1 MVPWHRATAKALKK
15 CVKPK
20 AKTKPKPVAKEKT
33 KPKPVAKA
41 KKSKP
46 VAKGSRS
53 PGVSGVDTIPT
64 TDDNLTDLDRISAP
78 GVPGYPTTDDSRDD
92 SHPDPD
98 IASAAAALVER
109 EIIEARARLRTGTAL
124 VLPEDTGHLS
134 VAIADLHLREAC
146 MNVRVNWPHE
156 HFSQIDR

>member
-53 PGVSGVDTIPT
+53 PGISGVDTIPT
-64 TDDNLTDLDRISAP
+64 TDDNLTDLDRLSAP
-78 GVPGYPTTDDSRDD
+78 GVPGYPTTDDS
-92 SHPDPD
+92 HPDPDAQEVIEAWARLRRGMRAVLHEDPD
-98 IASAAAALVER
+98 IASAA
-109 EIIEARARLRTGTAL
+109 
-124 VLPEDTGHLS
+124 
-134 VAIADLHLREAC
+134 VAIADAALREF
-146 MNVRVNWPHE
+146 VRLWAR
-156 HFSQIDR
+156 FSEGA

>member
-64 TDDNLTDLDRISAP
+64 TDDSLTDLDRLSAP
-78 GVPGYPTTDDSRDD
+78 GVPGYPTTDDSR
-92 SHPDPD
+92 PDPD
-98 IASAAAALVER
+98 ISSAAAALIER
-109 EIIEARARLRTGTAL
+109 ELIEACARLRTGTAL
-124 VLPEDTGHLS
+124 LLPEDPAHLS
-134 VAIADLHLREAC
+134 VALADLALREAL
-146 MNVRVNWPHE
+146 MNMRVNWLMTR
-156 HFSQIDR
+156 FSERDS